1 MTIYTHQTPR
11 ARHQNGIRSKF
22 SLPALPTSPLE
33 GSRRGKPQDMKRGWR
48 RQMTII
54 VKSGQIEFLIR
65 SDIFTQVCIRRQPQR
80 GEGRKRHL
88 DPFSICLACLRF
100 LWGEYFPFSNT
111 IPKCIVCQIQTRSLH
126 QSKRAACGQIGDKLT
141 FVLRVGCPKM
151 SRESLGTFKKLHPT
165 IQDSS
170 SEEIFGL
177 INVRSLLPML
187 KLSNEACLRKS
198 RNEEDLETFIW
209 QSWQLWWEYPL

>member
-1 MTIYTHQTPR
+1 
-11 ARHQNGIRSKF
+11 
-22 SLPALPTSPLE
+22 
-33 GSRRGKPQDMKRGWR
+33 
-48 RQMTII
+48 
-54 VKSGQIEFLIR
+54 
-65 SDIFTQVCIRRQPQR
+65 
-80 GEGRKRHL
+80 
-88 DPFSICLACLRF
+88 
-100 LWGEYFPFSNT
+100 
-111 IPKCIVCQIQTRSLH
+111 
-126 QSKRAACGQIGDKLT
+126 
-141 FVLRVGCPKM
+141 M

-209 QSWQLWWEYPL
+209 QSWQL